1 MLHFGQTLAVT
12 ISFLREN
19 NPIISQNTLHIK
31 QFAPVKIKINLS
43 TNNQIPNS
51 IIIDYGLIMF
61 RRI

>member
-19 NPIISQNTLHIK
+19 NPIISQNTLPIK
-31 QFAPVKIKINLS
+31 QFAPFKIKINLS
-43 TNNQIPNS
+43 INNQSLNIT
-51 IIIDYGLIMF
+51 IIDYDLIMF